1 MSEKN
6 SEKEQVYKGVFRTVK
21 KDGTVYYRASLTRHG
36 KHISLGSYPVAEDA
50 HRAYEEGLRL
60 LSDLSTSL
68 KSYEARAPLFL
79 LRSGSAF
86 LISGTTGSTLGI
98 PSIWDNGCFT
108 IICLP
113 IMY

>member
-6 SEKEQVYKGVFRTVK
+6 SEKEQVYKGVFRAVK

-36 KHISLGSYPVAEDA
+36 KHISLGAATLWQRMPI
-50 HRAYEEGLRL
+50 GLTKKDFVCFQTFLPL
-60 LSDLSTSL
+60 LNPTSL
-68 KSYEARAPLFL
+68 APLFL